1 MCARLQVGNKPSLY
15 NMATSHLFRSLGFP
29 KWATELTP
37 VRSTAFGGAGAWCGL
52 LWPAM
57 DLTGQP
63 KAAPGQ
69 PSTTQKPSFDKPQIL
84 LFFPSQNAQSGHLGP
99 FWTKKCDF
107 SEFGEPGVQ
116 GNLEATPKQPCWNTH
131 TAKGHRS
138 HVAWGVY
145 SCSVRAVTW

>member
-1 MCARLQVGNKPSLY
+1 
-15 NMATSHLFRSLGFP
+15 MATSHLFRSLGFP
-29 KWATELTP
+29 KWVAEFPP
-37 VRSTAFGGAGAWCGL
+37 VRSMAFGGAGACCGL

-69 PSTTQKPSFDKPQIL
+69 PSTTQKPSFDKSQIL
-84 LFFPSQNAQSGHLGP
+84 SLFPSQNAQSGHLGQLCINE
-99 FWTKKCDF
+99 K

-131 TAKGHRS
+131 TTKGPRS

-145 SCSVRAVTW
+145 SCSVWAGT